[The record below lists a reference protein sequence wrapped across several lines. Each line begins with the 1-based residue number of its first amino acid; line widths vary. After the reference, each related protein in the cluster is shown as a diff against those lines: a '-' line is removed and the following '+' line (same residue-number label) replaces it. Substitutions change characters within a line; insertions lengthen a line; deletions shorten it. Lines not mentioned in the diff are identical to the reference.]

1 MKSCPI
7 RVPRQLV
14 DTFRSLRKK
23 KQESCPIRVPR
34 QLADTFR
41 SLKEEEESCPICV
54 PRQLV
59 DTLCRAESEEIEKL
73 SEMCPRTH
81 TFSGHICPRTHLGH
95 RRKEEKEKLSE
106 MCPRTHLGHI
116 CEDRK
121 EEEKLSEMCPRT
133 HLGHKKKRRKEK
145 LSEMCPRTHS
155 GHICKIQEEMDKKL
169 SESCPR
175 TTKDHIVENDENTQI
190 CNRTQMSNEKN
201 DSNCENIHT
210 EKKKSTNCD
219 QNAELSTVVDVSNQ
233 KYVPLST
240 NLWLKQKR
248 RMLYFPMDFGEL
260 TIDGLIDTGA
270 LSSAIPESDLK
281 KIRLL
286 TPKSIIE
293 EAGPPNFHI
302 IVANGGVEQPIGQV
316 LLQFEVGD
324 LEFQERFIVM
334 KNLTNPLIGL
344 TFLQRNNTV
353 LDVRQAVLN
362 FPLFSMHLETTDQ
375 PTPDTQKP
383 LILKSDLFLN
393 PNEITTVKIMI
404 DGATEHDTTGTV
416 CPAEMYDDHDT
427 VLICPALTTMTDR
440 CVSLTISNMSSLAI

>member
-1 MKSCPI
+1 
-7 RVPRQLV
+7 
-14 DTFRSLRKK
+14 
-23 KQESCPIRVPR
+23 
-34 QLADTFR
+34 
-41 SLKEEEESCPICV
+41 
-54 PRQLV
+54 
-59 DTLCRAESEEIEKL
+59 
-73 SEMCPRTH
+73 
-81 TFSGHICPRTHLGH
+81 
-95 RRKEEKEKLSE
+95 
-106 MCPRTHLGHI
+106 
-116 CEDRK
+116 
-121 EEEKLSEMCPRT
+121 
-133 HLGHKKKRRKEK
+133 
-145 LSEMCPRTHS
+145 
-155 GHICKIQEEMDKKL
+155 MDKKL

-175 TTKDHIVENDENTQI
+175 TTKDHIMENDENTQI

-219 QNAELSTVVDVSNQ
+219 QYTELSTAVDISNQ

-383 LILKSDLFLN
+383 LILKSDLYLH
-393 PNEITTVKIMI
+393 PNEITTVEIVVE
-404 DGATEHDTTGTV
+404 GATEHDTTGIV
-416 CPAEMYDDHDT
+416 YPAEMYDDHDT
-427 VLICPALTTMTDR
+427 MLICPALTTMTNR
-440 CVSLTISNMSSLAI
+440 RVSITVSNMSSLQYKVPKNTHLATFTVMTPQEHKTLRPINPVALKYLSNKGPNHSYEYVNELLKQHLCPSHDLT